1 MAHTC
6 FLHAGV
12 RRQTCVATRRG
23 VFVARRCALP
33 AVGPV
38 CCRDVEDLAPRL
50 LLFVL
55 GGRSGQNQL
64 RRSAGEGC
72 AGERFEC
79 MRKCSC
85 AKYRGSAVFC
95 FFLPGLRGES
105 ERDRR
110 HRLSVDRLVQGICG
124 LVGEDRCSLWVR
136 STIVNGIWPAVR
148 VRACP
153 SACVFLGTP

>member
-12 RRQTCVATRRG
+12 RRQTCGATRRG
-23 VFVARRCALP
+23 VFVAKRCALP

-85 AKYRGSAVFC
+85 AKYRGFPPFFVSSYQAYAEKASEIADTVAVLTALSKESA
-95 FFLPGLRGES
+95 GLLEKI
-105 ERDRR
+105 DA
-110 HRLSVDRLVQGICG
+110 HCG
-124 LVGEDRCSLWVR
+124 
-136 STIVNGIWPAVR
+136 
-148 VRACP
+148 
-153 SACVFLGTP
+153 